1 MGGYDDIAD
10 ASYCLIRNLTIEQN
24 QRRMGDFLKLIKF
37 FQDDVLFFNLFLSS
51 DHIVLLVKDV
61 IPDHDRL
68 FSVKDSAEIGR
79 MKE

>member
-24 QRRMGDFLKLIKF
+24 QRSMGDFLKLIKF

-68 FSVKDSAEIGR
+68 FSVKDSAEIGC

>member
-1 MGGYDDIAD
+1 MGGYDDIANI
-10 ASYCLIRNLTIEQN
+10 SYCLICNLAIEQN

-37 FQDDVLFFNLFLSS
+37 FQNNILFNLFLSS

-61 IPDHDRL
+61 ISDHDRL